1 MPIFFFRGKTAT
13 DMALRLVE
21 IQYFSYLL
29 CQRGID
35 VAKAV
40 GDIFMYR
47 RLRHPK
53 FFCALPYRRF
63 RLDDIF
69 CDFHCP
75 LFDIILHVKK
85 PPKTLFLQCMRRLS
99 VIMLNTAV
107 LTLLLPQV
115 HPLDRLLRR
124 YRRRYI
130 LMPVWYPL
138 PLQSGQTDMPLRRRH
153 SRYIFSC

>member
-47 RLRHPK
+47 RLRHPN
-53 FFCALPYRRF
+53 FFALCRTVVFVSMIYSA
-63 RLDDIF
+63 I
-69 CDFHCP
+69 
-75 LFDIILHVKK
+75 
-85 PPKTLFLQCMRRLS
+85 S
-99 VIMLNTAV
+99 TA
-107 LTLLLPQV
+107 
-115 HPLDRLLRR
+115 RSS
-124 YRRRYI
+124 I
-130 LMPVWYPL
+130 
-138 PLQSGQTDMPLRRRH
+138 
-153 SRYIFSC
+153 